1 MNNSEQNN
9 CSSCDN
15 WLSTEGASG
24 ECRSHAPQ
32 TVVVQ
37 VGDTTNFET
46 LFPKTIASDW
56 CGEFEQVG

>member
-1 MNNSEQNN
+1 MNNSEQKN

-15 WLSTEGASG
+15 WLSVEGASG

-32 TVVVQ
+32 AVVVQ

-56 CGEFEQVG
+56 CGEFEQAG